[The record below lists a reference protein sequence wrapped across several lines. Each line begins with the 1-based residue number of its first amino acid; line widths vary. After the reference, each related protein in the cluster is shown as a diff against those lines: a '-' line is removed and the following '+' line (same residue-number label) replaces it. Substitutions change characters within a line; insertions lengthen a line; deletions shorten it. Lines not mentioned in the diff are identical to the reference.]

1 MNSSFP
7 PKGFCPLLFQKALE
21 MIDITICLLS
31 KWLLDFLTFE
41 RVKGDFRK
49 KRILHTDFEW
59 GKAGEEVTGEYNII
73 RWKIYKSMA
82 YNAE

>member
-49 KRILHTDFEW
+49 K
-59 GKAGEEVTGEYNII
+59 KNP
-73 RWKIYKSMA
+73 A
-82 YNAE
+82 Y